1 MSKMPRLFPKRSS
14 LGWSL
19 FLVLA
24 FFAHGIFAATAQSD
38 VLALR
43 AKYISLQLQLKEN
56 QFKRPLVIQS
66 SEAQDTVFGDVYA
79 VIDFP
84 FNTVRSGLT
93 SPVHWCDV
101 MILHINT
108 KYCQAVDGP
117 TGALLRVNVGK
128 KTPEELAST
137 TRIDFD
143 YRVVSSSAEYLRIAL
158 YAKEGSLGTSDYRI
172 TLETM
177 GLPNAQTFLHLT
189 YSYATN
195 IAGRLALQTYLG
207 TVGRG
212 KVGFT
217 VVSGKTSGP
226 PVYIGGV
233 RGVVE
238 RNTMRYYL
246 AINAFLESE
255 KATEGQ
261 VEKRLQNWFTAVER
275 YPQQLHEM
283 DRSTYLE
290 MKRAEI
296 LRQAPR

>member
-1 MSKMPRLFPKRSS
+1 MSHRPRLSPRRSS
-14 LGWSL
+14 LRWL
-19 FLVLA
+19 LLLVLA
-24 FFAHGIFAATAQSD
+24 CFAHGLFAATAQSD
-38 VLALR
+38 VAALR
-43 AKYISLQLQLKEN
+43 AKYTLLQWQLKQN

-84 FNTVRSGLT
+84 FNTVRSGLA
-93 SPVHWCDV
+93 SPGHWCDV

-108 KYCQAVDGP
+108 KYCQAVEGP
-117 TGALLRVNVGK
+117 TGAVLRVNVGK

-143 YRVVSSSAEYLRIAL
+143 YRVVNTSAEYLRVAL
-158 YAKEGSLGTSDYRI
+158 TAKEGSLGTSDYRI

-177 GLPNAQTFLHLT
+177 PLPSAQTFLHLT

-195 IAGRLALQTYLG
+195 IAGKLALQTYLG
-207 TVGRG
+207 TVGRD

-217 VVSGKTSGP
+217 VVPGQAAGP

-255 KATEGQ
+255 KAPEGQ

-296 LRQAPR
+296 LRQTPR